1 MFCYMWVR
9 TLLLPHIH
17 GSWRLFWLKCNW
29 EADGRYCMLCS
40 TQRQVLTVHE
50 CLGLKQ
56 YLLWRSVHSSGP
68 LMQLWFVWLMCI
80 VLPYLWGEAGGW
92 TGVLSCF
99 LATCN
104 LIKLFIDW
112 MAWVGVCADLAQVY
126 FSEQM
131 LCLPLETR
139 EVFFF
144 PAHYISFFFFSP
156 KYIIFSSYPL
166 NFITMNVFL
175 RDSLIV
181 RKLWCHKSKQFL
193 SLLPSS
199 SVGELWSGW
208 RSHVMCSNASCL
220 RLLQSDVLCADCT
233 RDVQPNKGERVIC
246 VVLQEPGWMHKEGEA
261 CGLK

>member
-1 MFCYMWVR
+1 M
-9 TLLLPHIH
+9 
-17 GSWRLFWLKCNW
+17 SWYLCRLSIGVFFR
-29 EADGRYCMLCS
+29 ADAVSALRD
-40 TQRQVLTVHE
+40 
-50 CLGLKQ
+50 K
-56 YLLWRSVHSSGP
+56 RS
-68 LMQLWFVWLMCI
+68 
-80 VLPYLWGEAGGW
+80 
-92 TGVLSCF
+92 
-99 LATCN
+99 
-104 LIKLFIDW
+104 
-112 MAWVGVCADLAQVY
+112 
-126 FSEQM
+126 
-131 LCLPLETR
+131 
-139 EVFFF
+139 FFF
-144 PAHYISFFFFSP
+144 PSTLYILFFFFSP